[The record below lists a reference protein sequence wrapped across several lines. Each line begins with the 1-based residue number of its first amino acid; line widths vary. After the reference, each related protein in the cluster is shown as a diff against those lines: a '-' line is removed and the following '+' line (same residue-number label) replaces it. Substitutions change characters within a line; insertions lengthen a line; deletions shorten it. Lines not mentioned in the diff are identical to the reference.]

1 MKTVLTIAGSDS
13 SGGAGIQAD
22 LKTFCAHRV
31 YGMSVIT
38 AITAQNTCGV
48 SGIQDVDVDIVRQ
61 QLEAVFTDIFPD
73 AVKIGMVSSAPIIR
87 CIAQVLEKYH
97 PEHIVL
103 DPVMVSTTGASLITE
118 DAEHALT
125 EMLMHLADI
134 ITPNIS
140 EAEKLTGTEIKI
152 KDDMIK
158 AAKLLCIQYRGN
170 VLIKGGHLKGWD
182 LLCSQGYSYWLE
194 GRLIDNP
201 NTHGTGCTMSSA
213 ITANLAQGYDMFTS
227 VKNAKIYINNAIKSG
242 LDLGAGRGPI
252 NHYVE
257 IK

>member
-48 SGIQDVDVDIVRQ
+48 TGMQDVDVGIVRQ

-73 AVKIGMVSSAPIIR
+73 AVKIGMVSSVPIIR
-87 CIAQVLEKYH
+87 CIAEVLEKYH
-97 PEHIVL
+97 PNHVVL
-103 DPVMVSTTGASLITE
+103 DPVMVSTTEASLITE
-118 DAEHALT
+118 DAENALT
-125 EMLMHLADI
+125 EVLMHLADI

-140 EAEKLTGTEIKI
+140 EAEKLTGTEIKNQ
-152 KDDMIK
+152 DDMIRV
-158 AAKLLCIQYRGN
+158 AKLLCMQYRGD
-170 VLIKGGHLKGWD
+170 VLIKGGHLNCWD
-182 LLCSQGYSYWLE
+182 LLCSQGYSHWLE

-213 ITANLAQGYDMFTS
+213 IAANLAQGYDMFTS
-227 VKNAKIYINNAIKSG
+227 VKNAKIYITNAIKSG

>member
-48 SGIQDVDVDIVRQ
+48 TGMQDVDVGIVRQ

-73 AVKIGMVSSAPIIR
+73 AVKIGMVSSVPIIR
-87 CIAQVLEKYH
+87 CIAEVLEKYH
-97 PEHIVL
+97 PNHVVL
-103 DPVMVSTTGASLITE
+103 DPVMVSTTEASLITE
-118 DAEHALT
+118 DAENALT
-125 EMLMHLADI
+125 EVLMHLADI

-140 EAEKLTGTEIKI
+140 EAEKLTGTEIKNQ
-152 KDDMIK
+152 DDMIRV
-158 AAKLLCIQYRGN
+158 AKLLCMQYRGD
-170 VLIKGGHLKGWD
+170 VLIKGGHLNGWD
-182 LLCSQGYSYWLE
+182 LLCSQGYSHWLE

-213 ITANLAQGYDMFTS
+213 IAANLAQGYDMFTS
-227 VKNAKIYINNAIKSG
+227 VKNAKIYITNAIKSG
-242 LDLGAGRGPI
+242 WDLGAGRGPI